1 MKQFDDF
8 TNLGGVYLPS
18 LDSMERIDWTAFLRP
33 FRVVPWLLVVSSIF
47 ISSIVSGIIWY
58 IRDDLTI
65 FKSITVFLTNIQA
78 LFNEASAL
86 DTPFINLWN
95 SHRLATF
102 VSLLWAWFIWT
113 SYNAGLASEF
123 TVPVVKLPFNDMDS
137 LSKTEYRYN
146 KGVTFT

>member
-1 MKQFDDF
+1 M
-8 TNLGGVYLPS
+8 PS
-18 LDSMERIDWTAFLRP
+18 LESTERIDWTAFLRP
-33 FRVVPWLLVVSSIF
+33 FRIVPWLLVVSSIF
-47 ISSIVSGIIWY
+47 ISSIVSAIIWY

-65 FKSITVFLTNIQA
+65 FKSIAVFWTNIQA
-78 LFNEASAL
+78 FFDEVSAL
-86 DTPFINLWN
+86 DTEFINLRN

-137 LSKTEYRYN
+137 LSKTDYRYKN
-146 KGVTFT
+146 GVTFT

>member
-1 MKQFDDF
+1 MKSSDNF

-18 LDSMERIDWTAFLRP
+18 LESTERVDWTAFLRP

-47 ISSIVSGIIWY
+47 ISSIVSAIIWY

-65 FKSITVFLTNIQA
+65 FKSIAVFWTNIQA
-78 LFNEASAL
+78 FFDEASAL
-86 DTPFINLWN
+86 DTAFINLRN

-137 LSKTEYRYN
+137 LSKTEYRYK

>member
-1 MKQFDDF
+1 M
-8 TNLGGVYLPS
+8 
-18 LDSMERIDWTAFLRP
+18 
-33 FRVVPWLLVVSSIF
+33 
-47 ISSIVSGIIWY
+47 
-58 IRDDLTI
+58 
-65 FKSITVFLTNIQA
+65 SITVFLTNIQA
-78 LFNEASAL
+78 FFDEASSL
-86 DTPFINLWN
+86 DTPFNLRN

-146 KGVTFT
+146 KVVTIT

>member
-1 MKQFDDF
+1 M
-8 TNLGGVYLPS
+8 PS
-18 LDSMERIDWTAFLRP
+18 LKSKERIDWTAFLRP

-95 SHRLATF
+95 SHRLAAF

>member
-1 MKQFDDF
+1 M
-8 TNLGGVYLPS
+8 PS
-18 LDSMERIDWTAFLRP
+18 LKSKERIDWTAFLRP

-86 DTPFINLWN
+86 DTPFLNLRN

-137 LSKTEYRYN
+137 LSKTEYRYK

>member
-1 MKQFDDF
+1 M
-8 TNLGGVYLPS
+8 PS
-18 LDSMERIDWTAFLRP
+18 LDSTERIDWTAFLRP

>member
-1 MKQFDDF
+1 M
-8 TNLGGVYLPS
+8 PS
-18 LDSMERIDWTAFLRP
+18 LDSTERIDWTAFLRP

-86 DTPFINLWN
+86 DTPFLNLRN

-137 LSKTEYRYN
+137 LSKTEYRYK